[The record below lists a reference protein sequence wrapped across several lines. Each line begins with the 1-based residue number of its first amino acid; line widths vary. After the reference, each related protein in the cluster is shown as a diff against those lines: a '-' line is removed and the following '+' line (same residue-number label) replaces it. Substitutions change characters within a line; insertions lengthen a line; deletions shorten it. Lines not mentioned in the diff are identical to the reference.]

1 MSRDSILLLG
11 GAGFIG
17 TALARRLAVRGQRV
31 HVISRKPPAHSEP
44 GIVVHAGNLGDAVLL
59 EKLLPECGTVVH
71 LASTTTP
78 GTSAAHPARES
89 GNLASTLH
97 LLEILQRRQDTHLI
111 FLSSGGTVYGN
122 PMRNPVS
129 EHAPLAPRS
138 YHGAAKV
145 ALEGFLQAFRAS
157 GHAVT
162 VLRPSNAYGPGQ
174 SLHQGF
180 GLVRTVLQ
188 NILRGSALEI
198 WGDGKNVRDF
208 VYVEDVVEA
217 IVRVAAISNDSGTY
231 NVGSGKGYTINQV
244 LAIAQQ
250 VSGMQAHVE
259 YRPARSV
266 DVREVVL
273 DIAHIQS
280 AIGWQASVDLEQ
292 GMRHTWAWLLENP
305 E

>member
-1 MSRDSILLLG
+1 MSGDSILLLG

-17 TALARRLAVRGQRV
+17 TALARRLAAQGKRV
-31 HVISRKPPAHSEP
+31 HVISRRNPTCIEP
-44 GIVVHAGNLGDAVLL
+44 GIVVHAGDLGDVSLL

-78 GTSAAHPARES
+78 GSSAAHPAREL
-89 GNLASTLH
+89 GNLVPTLQ
-97 LLEILQRRQDTHLI
+97 LLEILQRWPHTHLI

-122 PMRNPVS
+122 PAHNPVS
-129 EHAPLAPRS
+129 ELAPLAPLS
-138 YHGAAKV
+138 FHGANKV

-188 NILRGSALEI
+188 NILRGSPLEI
-198 WGDGKNVRDF
+198 WGDGENVRDF
-208 VYVEDVVEA
+208 VYVDDMVEA
-217 IVRVAAISNDSGTY
+217 ILLAAARPEDSGTY

-250 VSGMQAHVE
+250 VSGVPVPVE
-259 YRPARSV
+259 YHPARSV
-266 DVREVVL
+266 DVREIVL
-273 DIAHIQS
+273 DIAHIRAVTGWQP
-280 AIGWQASVDLEQ
+280 AIGLEEGIARTWHWLAQA
-292 GMRHTWAWLLENP
+292 
-305 E
+305 